1 MRDRPLF
8 EWYMLHLF
16 TLAHTSLFRQ
26 VYALPGIMSS
36 VNHHVIDVPSKK
48 HEICLQGPIYNLSHG
63 GLLILP
69 LYLRMYTWLLTDF
82 LCG

>member
-48 HEICLQGPIYNLSHG
+48 HEICL
-63 GLLILP
+63 LILP